1 MTIPLLDIVFQNDR
15 YYLLFD
21 HESSLETVKVSD
33 IWYVYTDGEYLC
45 TVNGCKISEVLK
57 VNDKI
62 VLETKTNLNLLE
74 NLFRKFKNVILTSNK
89 INH

>member
-1 MTIPLLDIVFQNDR
+1 MSIPLIDIVFQNDR

-21 HESSLETVKVSD
+21 HEDSLETVKASD

-45 TVNGCKISEVLK
+45 CANGCTISEILK
-57 VNDKI
+57 VQGKI

-89 INH
+89 INL